1 MRKLKPLAALKWV
14 TPTKTLSDFGNLRPT
29 IEAAAKEA
37 DKLSYKGQL
46 DHAKE
51 LMGQVEKD
59 AEGKNTSQDE
69 GDSMSFMFTM
79 MVWGSIGTGYFM
91 YGKSQSKYVFILCG
105 IALCVLPIFIS
116 SATANVV
123 LGLILIV
130 VPFKISG

>member
-1 MRKLKPLAALKWV
+1 MKKYILIFVIMLTAIHSIAIAQNMKDLM
-14 TPTKTLSDFGNLRPT
+14 
-29 IEAAAKEA
+29 KEA